1 MPRRCEREGCVN
13 SAFPIRTS
21 WRARPVMWR
30 ARRVTIMHSSFNH
43 SLVTRHHDPAL
54 SLRRQMLVSSLFKY
68 VAEIQEI
75 EDGYAFK
82 FRHSGLLVRR
92 IADYIV
98 FEGQHS
104 PQLAFVLVV
113 EQDGGA
119 LWLQVRGPESEKEQI
134 RTAYTTLQMRVSPPA

>member
-1 MPRRCEREGCVN
+1 
-13 SAFPIRTS
+13 
-21 WRARPVMWR
+21 
-30 ARRVTIMHSSFNH
+30 MHSSFNQT
-43 SLVTRHHDPAL
+43 LVTRHPGPAL
-54 SLRRQMLVSSLFKY
+54 ALRRQMLVSSLFTY

-82 FRHSGLLVRR
+82 FRRSELLVRR

-104 PQLAFVLVV
+104 PQLAFVLVA

-119 LWLQVRGPESEKEQI
+119 LWLQVRGPESEKEHI

>member
-1 MPRRCEREGCVN
+1 MNP
-13 SAFPIRTS
+13 APL
-21 WRARPVMWR
+21 
-30 ARRVTIMHSSFNH
+30 
-43 SLVTRHHDPAL
+43 LVIQAPDPSL

-75 EDGYAFK
+75 EDGYTIK
-82 FRHSGLLVRR
+82 FRRSELLVSR

-104 PQLAFVLVV
+104 PQLAFVLVAK
-113 EQDGGA
+113 QDGGA
-119 LWLQVRGPESEKEQI
+119 LWLQVRGPESEKEHI

>member
-1 MPRRCEREGCVN
+1 MPIN
-13 SAFPIRTS
+13 PAPFS
-21 WRARPVMWR
+21 
-30 ARRVTIMHSSFNH
+30 VTQAP
-43 SLVTRHHDPAL
+43 DPAL
-54 SLRRQMLVSSLFKY
+54 SLRQQMQVSTLFKY

-82 FRHSGLLVRR
+82 FRRSELLVRR

-104 PQLAFVLVV
+104 PQLTFELVM
-113 EQDGGA
+113 EPNCGA
-119 LWLQVRGPESEKEQI
+119 LWLQVRGPESEKEHI